1 MNAVLRSVVRMGIY
15 LGCKVY
21 LIHQGYQG
29 MVDGL
34 ANFELATWEMVSGV
48 VGLGGTIIGSSR
60 CKEFVERK
68 GRLKAAKN
76 LVIDF
81 ELFF

>member
-1 MNAVLRSVVRMGIY
+1 MNATLRAVVRMGIY

-21 LIHQGYQG
+21 LIYQGYQG
-29 MVDGL
+29 MVNGKD
-34 ANFELATWEMVSGV
+34 NIQLATWELVSGV

-60 CKEFVERK
+60 CNEFMERS

-76 LVIDF
+76 LVKN
-81 ELFF
+81 